1 MAKWIITTAEIVKRV
16 YVIDA
21 YTKMAALDTLIDTD
35 AEAARETESLGE
47 HTFGVEKINEYE
59 YNREWKPQPDY
70 NEGHDIIMAQKKDH
84 EGYQYDAFKDQDLYR
99 DD

>member
-1 MAKWIITTAEIVKRV
+1 MTKYVITTAEIVKRV

-21 YTKMAALDTLIDTD
+21 YTKTEALDKLIDTD

-59 YNREWKPQPDY
+59 YREWKPQPDY
-70 NEGHDIIMAQKKDH
+70 PEEHDWMPKKDH
-84 EGYQYDAFKDQDLYR
+84 EGYQYDAFKDQDLFR